1 MTSTQHSGRHRSPDR
16 DATLRRRLTTV
27 SLMGAAGTAG
37 WLWTSTALQQP
48 AETTPAQTAPAQTA
62 PTQAEPT
69 QPELTQPAVALPAHR
84 EIQRYGQVIAATRDS
99 VTTSTPGGQTTT
111 FRVTP
116 DTARIGESQSTQ
128 TAVAA
133 PFPLKRHVVVLGV
146 IHDGVA
152 VATAIAD
159 QAAVG
164 PDGPPM
170 DYHLPT

>member
-16 DATLRRRLTTV
+16 GATLRRRLTTV

-37 WLWTSTALQQP
+37 WLWTSTTLQQP
-48 AETTPAQTAPAQTA
+48 AETAPAETAPAQTA
-62 PTQAEPT
+62 PAHAEP
-69 QPELTQPAVALPAHR
+69 TQPAVALPAHR

-128 TAVAA
+128 TAVPAS
-133 PFPLKRHVVVLGV
+133 FPLKSHVVVLGV